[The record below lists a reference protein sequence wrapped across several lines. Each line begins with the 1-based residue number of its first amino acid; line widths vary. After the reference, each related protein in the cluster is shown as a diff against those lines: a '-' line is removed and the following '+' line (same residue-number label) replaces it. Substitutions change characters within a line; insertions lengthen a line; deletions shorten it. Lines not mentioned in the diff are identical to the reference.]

1 MVENRYRKKEKQRR
15 QFTMTKT
22 KAVIAFLLSLAF
34 SLILSP
40 AFDKVA
46 RLYFYRLKEPD
57 QSSGVQAGSAAPVAA
72 EGSDSATSGSG
83 EQQSS
88 DAVQRLKRITEQG
101 RAAGKK
107 AP

>member
-1 MVENRYRKKEKQRR
+1 MVENRYRKKERQRR

-22 KAVIAFLLSLAF
+22 KAVIAFLLSLSF

-46 RLYFYRLKEPD
+46 RLFYYRSKEAGQNSGP
-57 QSSGVQAGSAAPVAA
+57 QVPGTAPVVAGGSSSATAGS
-72 EGSDSATSGSG
+72 SD
-83 EQQSS
+83 QLPS